1 MEKIQTYTYPLGQQL
16 SDGELVQLQVTR
28 SGRLVFEDAYFQDLQ
43 DGDVYIIPAQVELPA
58 ATDTEILDF
67 VLDNKLSWTEI
78 GHWFKLW
85 NKDTLDDVI
94 ESKYDPEVTD
104 LRGAFREAVTELI
117 HNTEL

>member
-1 MEKIQTYTYPLGQQL
+1 MEKIQTYTYPQGQQL

-28 SGRLVFEDAYFQDLQ
+28 NGRLVFEDAYFQELQ
-43 DGDVYIIPAQVELPA
+43 EGDVYIIPAQAKLPA

-67 VLDNKLSWTEI
+67 ILDNKLSWTEI
-78 GHWFKLW
+78 GNWFKLW

-104 LRGAFREAVTELI
+104 LRGEFREVVTELI